1 MWINLIKMSTS
12 YNSGVILGVK
22 ITDIGFS
29 IEEILNEY
37 EVHDKKG
44 KPTGKFET
52 EKLFKLTFKDL
63 VSVVP
68 NVHYDIFDE
77 MLDDTISTSSP
88 LTILNINGEY
98 YNFSIENVIIGINII
113 NRGYNKYNLVEEIQL
128 DDKIEIFKNEI
139 LSQFG
144 VDIEPKLFYYFQI
157 S

>member
-1 MWINLIKMSTS
+1 MSTS

-52 EKLFKLTFKDL
+52 EKLFKL
-63 VSVVP
+63 
-68 NVHYDIFDE
+68 
-77 MLDDTISTSSP
+77 ISTSSP
-88 LTILNINGEY
+88 LKILNINGD
-98 YNFSIENVIIGINII
+98 YNKFSIENVIIGINII
-113 NRGYNKYNLVEEIQL
+113 NRGYNQYNLVEEIRL

-144 VDIEPKLFYYFQI
+144 VDVEPKLFYYFQI